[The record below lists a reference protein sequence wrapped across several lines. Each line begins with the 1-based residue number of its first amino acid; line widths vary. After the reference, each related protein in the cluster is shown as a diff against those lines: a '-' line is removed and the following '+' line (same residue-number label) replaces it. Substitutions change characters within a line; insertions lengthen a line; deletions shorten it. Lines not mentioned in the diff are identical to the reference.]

1 MTGSTVVFKQP
12 DEQEFE
18 QVKQMVEEFWLVNE
32 NMQPEQF
39 RIISDNGKVI
49 AFARFKEKDDATE
62 LGTLGVAKALR
73 RKGWGSK
80 IVLHLLG
87 LAKRDVYVVT
97 TLFEFNA
104 KLGFNLVH
112 TYPES
117 IRKNLETCRCDY
129 YVPEPYFV
137 MKWEKKQI

>member
-1 MTGSTVVFKQP
+1 MTKMNVAFKHP

-18 QVKQMVEEFWLVNE
+18 QVKQMVDEFWLVNE

-39 RIISDNGKVI
+39 QVISDNGKVI
-49 AFARFKEKDDATE
+49 AFARLKEKEDATE
-62 LGTLGVAKALR
+62 LGTLGVDIAFR
-73 RKGWGSK
+73 GKGWGSK
-80 IVLHLLG
+80 MVVHLLG

-104 KLGFNLVH
+104 RLGFKLVDE
-112 TYPES
+112 YPES
-117 IRKNLETCRCDY
+117 VRKNLEACRKDY

-137 MKWEKKQI
+137 MKWEKK

>member
-1 MTGSTVVFKQP
+1 MTENTIVFKQP
-12 DEQEFE
+12 DGEEFE
-18 QVKQMVEEFWLVNE
+18 QVKQMVDEFWLVNE

-39 RIISDNGKVI
+39 RVISDKGKVI

-62 LGTLGVAKALR
+62 LGTLGVATELR

-104 KLGFNLVH
+104 KLGFKLVD

-117 IRKNLETCRCDY
+117 IRKNLETCRREY

-137 MKWEKKQI
+137 MKWEKK

>member
-1 MTGSTVVFKQP
+1 MTKMNVAFKHP

-18 QVKQMVEEFWLVNE
+18 QVKQMVDEFWLVNE

-39 RIISDNGKVI
+39 QVISDNGKVI
-49 AFARFKEKDDATE
+49 AFARLKEKEDATE
-62 LGTLGVAKALR
+62 LGTLGVDIAFR

-80 IVLHLLG
+80 MVVHLLG

-104 KLGFNLVH
+104 RLGFKLVDE
-112 TYPES
+112 YPES
-117 IRKNLETCRCDY
+117 VRKNLEACRKDY

-137 MKWEKKQI
+137 MKWTLPI